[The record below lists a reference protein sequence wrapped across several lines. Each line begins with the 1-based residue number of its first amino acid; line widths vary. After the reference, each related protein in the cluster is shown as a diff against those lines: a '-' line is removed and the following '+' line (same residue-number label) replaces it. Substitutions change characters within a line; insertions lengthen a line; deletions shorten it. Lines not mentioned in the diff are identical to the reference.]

1 MMTDDLSPRSW
12 WTDFRIALLF
22 LTRLPAGP
30 MAEFRPESLGR
41 ALRAGPLV
49 GVVVGALGAVAYG
62 LAQALGL
69 APILAGLAAVAVT
82 AAVTGA
88 LHEDGLGDLA
98 DSLAGGAN
106 RDDRLAIMRDSRIG
120 TFGALALIFS
130 VALRATALASLGAPA
145 LVIAALI
152 AAHSLSRAALPAVM
166 VAGRPARLDGL
177 AAQAGAPAPRH
188 AVIALVLGTV
198 LAVLV
203 AGPLAGLALF
213 CLAAL
218 AALSIAWLAQAR
230 IGGYTGD
237 VLGAVQQTVE
247 VTILVAATVVL

>member
-1 MMTDDLSPRSW
+1 MTDDLSPRSW

-22 LTRLPAGP
+22 LTRLPAGRAP
-30 MAEFRPESLGR
+30 EFRPELLGR

-49 GVVVGALGAVAYG
+49 GVVVATFGALAYW
-62 LAQALGL
+62 LAHSLGL
-69 APILAGLAAVAVT
+69 APILAGLAAVGVT
-82 AAVTGA
+82 AAATGA

-98 DSLAGGAN
+98 DGLAGGMG
-106 RDDRLAIMRDSRIG
+106 REHKLAIMRDSRIG

-130 VALRATALASLGAPA
+130 VALRATALATLAAPA

-152 AAHSLSRAALPAVM
+152 AAHGLSRAALPAVM
-166 VAGRPARLDGL
+166 AAGRPARLDGL
-177 AAQAGAPAPRH
+177 AAQAGTPAPRH
-188 AVIALVLGTV
+188 AVAALALGTV
-198 LAVLV
+198 LTVLV
-203 AGPLAGLALF
+203 AGPLAGLTLF

-218 AALSIAWLAQAR
+218 ATLSIAWLAQAR

>member
-30 MAEFRPESLGR
+30 MAL
-41 ALRAGPLV
+41 
-49 GVVVGALGAVAYG
+49 GALAYG

>member
-1 MMTDDLSPRSW
+1 MTDDFSPRSW

-22 LTRLPAGP
+22 LTRLPAGQV
-30 MAEFRPESLGR
+30 AEYSPDSLGR
-41 ALRAGPLV
+41 ALRTGPLV
-49 GVVVGALGAVAYG
+49 GVVVGALGALAYWI
-62 LAQALGL
+62 AQGLGL
-69 APILAGLAAVAVT
+69 APILAGLAAVGVT

-98 DSLAGGAN
+98 DGLAGGVG

-130 VALRATALASLGAPA
+130 VALRATALAALAEPA
-145 LVIAALI
+145 MVFAALI
-152 AAHSLSRAALPAVM
+152 AAHGLSRAALPVVM

-177 AAQAGAPAPRH
+177 AAQAGTPAPRH
-188 AVIALVLGTV
+188 AMAALALGAV

-203 AGPLAGLALF
+203 AGPLAGLTLF
-213 CLAAL
+213 GLAAL
-218 AALSIAWLAQAR
+218 AGILIVWLAQVR

-247 VTILVAATVVL
+247 IAILVAATVVL